1 VYVPRLT
8 GISTLGSARRREGVV
23 VPTLIQFSSIEPFVV
38 AENFDRVNQHLSQQ
52 GPGLFNRL
60 VGNEL
65 VRVAVLSSS
74 VAYVQELG
82 EDTGLLPD

>member
-1 VYVPRLT
+1 
-8 GISTLGSARRREGVV
+8 

-38 AENFDRVNQHLSQQ
+38 VEDFDRVNQHLSQQ

-60 VGNEL
+60 VGDER
-65 VRVAVLSSS
+65 VRVAVFSSS

-82 EDTGLLPD
+82 EDTGPFPD